1 MHPPAQVKFGEWF
14 VDTCQ
19 NYRNINFVLST
30 HSDILLG
37 AITRKSARDECLEIV
52 SVYGF
57 DMDEDGSVT
66 VERKEIYSG
75 GEVKGIKGFS
85 EAIESI
91 TWL

>member
-1 MHPPAQVKFGEWF
+1 MRSTFSNLMPKWEV
-14 VDTCQ
+14 
-19 NYRNINFVLST
+19 RNFVLST

-37 AITRKSARDECLEIV
+37 AITRKSARDECLEMV

-57 DMDEDGSVT
+57 DMDEGGSVT

>member
-1 MHPPAQVKFGEWF
+1 M
-14 VDTCQ
+14 TII
-19 NYRNINFVLST
+19 R
-30 HSDILLG
+30 
-37 AITRKSARDECLEIV
+37 
-52 SVYGF
+52 VYGF
-57 DMDEDGSVT
+57 DMDENGSVT

>member
-1 MHPPAQVKFGEWF
+1 M
-14 VDTCQ
+14 
-19 NYRNINFVLST
+19 
-30 HSDILLG
+30 
-37 AITRKSARDECLEIV
+37 V

-57 DMDEDGSVT
+57 GMDEGGSVT

-75 GEVKGIKGFS
+75 GEVKGIKGFP